1 LKPLLKWVGG
11 KSQLLAAIT
20 ERIPKEFGRY
30 HEPFLGGGALYFHL
44 ESAGASVADF
54 NPRLIDFYSH
64 VRDFPEELFT
74 EITSVKSQFDLLAF
88 DEQAA
93 KFYELRNEFNNDR
106 QPSVRSAALFLF
118 LNKAGFNG
126 LFREN
131 REGFFNVPFG
141 QKKSLSIPDLPQFF
155 ETASL
160 LRTAEITSG
169 SYESVFERA
178 NEGDFVYFDPPYV
191 PLEGSPS
198 FTSYLSSGFGPQEQK
213 QLAQMFRDL
222 AERGVFVMASNSYT
236 EPVRELY
243 SDFNVQI
250 VNARRNINS
259 IGSKRGA
266 VEEALI
272 TSY

>member
-11 KSQLLAAIT
+11 KTQLITAIT
-20 ERIPKEFGRY
+20 ERIPKDYGRY

-44 ESAGASVADF
+44 ESVGASISDF
-54 NPRLIDFYSH
+54 NPRLIDFYMQ
-64 VRDFPEELFT
+64 VREYPEALFA
-74 EITSVKSQFDLLAF
+74 EITDVKSKFDLLSL
-88 DEQAA
+88 EEKAA
-93 KFYELRNEFNNDR
+93 EFYKLRDEFNRDR
-106 QPSVRSAALFLF
+106 RPSTRSAALFLF

-131 REGFFNVPFG
+131 REGNFNVPFG
-141 QKKSLSIPDLPQFF
+141 QKKSLSIPELAQFI
-155 ETASL
+155 EIAGL
-160 LRTAEITSG
+160 LQSAEITSG

-198 FTSYLSSGFGPQEQK
+198 FTSYLSSGFGPQEQT
-213 QLAQMFRDL
+213 QLAQMFSDL
-222 AERGVFVMASNSYT
+222 ATRGVFVMASNSYT
-236 EPVRELY
+236 NTVRELY

-259 IGSKRGA
+259 VGSKRGF

>member
-11 KSQLLAAIT
+11 KTQLINAIT
-20 ERIPKEFGRY
+20 ERIPKSYERY

-44 ESAGASVADF
+44 ERAAASIADF
-54 NPRLIDFYSH
+54 NPRLIDFYRH
-64 VRDFPEELFT
+64 VRDYPEELFA
-74 EITSVKSQFDLLAF
+74 EIANVKNKFDLLTL
-88 DEQAA
+88 DQQAA
-93 KFYELRNEFNNDR
+93 EFYKLRDEFNSDR
-106 QPSVRSAALFLF
+106 RPSTRSAALFLF

-131 REGFFNVPFG
+131 KEGNFNVPFG
-141 QKKSLSIPDLPQFF
+141 QKKSLSIPELAQFV
-155 ETASL
+155 EIASL
-160 LRTAEITSG
+160 LQSAEITSG

-198 FTSYLSSGFGPQEQK
+198 FTSYLSSGFGPDEQT
-213 QLAQMFRDL
+213 QLAQMFTDL
-222 AERGVFVMASNSYT
+222 AAKGVYVMASNSYT
-236 EPVRELY
+236 KTVRELY